1 MWFNLI
7 KMKNLELNQEAFDQ
21 LFKARISQNE
31 QSELEAVAEFENEP
45 VIYQEKPTKTTI
57 LYKVL
62 W

>member
-1 MWFNLI
+1 
-7 KMKNLELNQEAFDQ
+7 MKNLELNQEAFDQ

-62 W
+62 